1 MTART
6 TACTRWWGD
15 GAVRGLVLGLLY
27 PLAPAVVGGIVD
39 SFEWGAAVAL
49 FGVLVGA
56 FLGPAAGLAVGVV
69 CSLLHPLFG
78 AAASRRTV
86 GLAGIAATALLLT
99 GLQLAAAPFHFWTW
113 AMLIGGPAATGVA
126 SLALWPLDER

>member
-69 CSLLHPLFG
+69 CSRRRCSSPGCSSLLPR
-78 AAASRRTV
+78 STS
-86 GLAGIAATALLLT
+86 
-99 GLQLAAAPFHFWTW
+99 
-113 AMLIGGPAATGVA
+113 GPG
-126 SLALWPLDER
+126 RC